1 MLLTYLKDGARIK
14 TTEPDENVVFSSR
27 HTETRFTVTLTAKTD
42 IVLCDAL
49 LQSRINAASD
59 DLMFLNGYQ
68 SWTDTR
74 EVFPRE
80 KEKDLYRAPHSV
92 IRKFSMD
99 RYGDAA
105 FYPYKKY
112 RLHGYDVFYIKGK
125 CECFLFNV
133 NRETAYLVIECDKR
147 NKTIALR
154 SDIGGLSLR
163 AGETC
168 TLYDYCQY
176 GTIEAGLAA
185 FREAYPPREAPKLFG
200 YTSWYNH
207 YQNISE
213 EILLKDLAALDSR
226 FDLFQIDDGFETF
239 VGDWLDVDEK
249 KFPHG
254 LAPVAEKIR
263 AQGYKA
269 GIWLAPFAAEE
280 KSRLF
285 REHKDWIRRG
295 ADGAPVRC
303 GGNWS
308 GFYALDLSNPEA
320 VSYIRRVLA
329 HYADLGFD
337 FFKLDFLYAAGVT
350 PPEGK
355 TRAQAQ
361 NEAYALLREALP
373 GKIILGCGAT
383 ILSSYGNF
391 DYLRVGPDVSLSFD
405 DVWYMRYFHRER
417 VSTKTTLQN
426 TIYRSF
432 LNGHFF
438 GNDPDVFLLR
448 DTNNRLK
455 AKQKKALLTINA
467 LFGSVLMTSDN
478 LAEYGETQKA
488 LLEKALA
495 LFRAEKTVRFARRD
509 ERIEI
514 AYCAAG
520 GEETVLVYDTEKGV
534 LSDG

>member
-1 MLLTYLKDGARIK
+1 MLLTYRRNGESIR
-14 TTEPDENVVFSSR
+14 TTEPDENVTFSERRTENR
-27 HTETRFTVTLTAKTD
+27 HTVTLTAKND
-42 IVLCDAL
+42 VVLSDVL
-49 LQSRINAASD
+49 LQTRLNAVIE
-59 DLMFLNGYQ
+59 DLMFFNGYQ
-68 SWTDTR
+68 SWTDT
-74 EVFPRE
+74 
-80 KEKDLYRAPHSV
+80 KENRASEWERDLYRAPRSI
-92 IRKFSMD
+92 IRKYSMD

-125 CECFLFNV
+125 CETFLFSV
-133 NRETAYLVIECDKR
+133 NRDTAYLIIECDKR

-154 SDIGGLSLR
+154 SDVGGLTVK
-163 AGETC
+163 AGESC
-168 TLYDYCQY
+168 TLYDYCLY
-176 GTIEAGLAA
+176 GSIETGLAA
-185 FREAYPPREAPKLFG
+185 FREAYPGKPAPKLFG

-213 EILLKDLAALDSR
+213 DILRKDLDALDSR

-239 VGDWLDVDEK
+239 VGDWLDIDVQ

-254 LAPVAEKIR
+254 LAPVAEEIHAR
-263 AQGYKA
+263 GYKA

-295 ADGAPVRC
+295 ADGTPVRC

-329 HYADLGFD
+329 FYADMGFD

-350 PPEGK
+350 PPDGK

-383 ILSSYGNF
+383 LFSAYGNF

-405 DVWYMRYFHRER
+405 DAWYMRRFHRER
-417 VSTKTTLQN
+417 ISTKVTLQN

-448 DTNNRLK
+448 DTNNHLK
-455 AKQKKALLTINA
+455 KGQKEALITINA

-488 LLEKALA
+488 LLDRSLA
-495 LFRAEKTVRFARRD
+495 LFRADKTVRFSREED
-509 ERIEI
+509 RIRI
-514 AYCAAG
+514 TCAINGA
-520 GEETVLVYDTEKGV
+520 ETVLLYDTEKGV
-534 LSDG
+534 FADG